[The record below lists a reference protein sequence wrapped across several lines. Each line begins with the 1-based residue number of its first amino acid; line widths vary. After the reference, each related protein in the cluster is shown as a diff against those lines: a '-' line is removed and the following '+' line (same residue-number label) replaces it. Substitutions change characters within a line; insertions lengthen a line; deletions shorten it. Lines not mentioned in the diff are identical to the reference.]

1 VLDRA
6 LPDFDE
12 QRWASPL
19 VDVDVE
25 DQSAFFVGRSVRA
38 IAQAT
43 HVGHVN
49 EFLTK
54 IAMGSWPAIFGTEGG
69 YAAEDVETMANRRL
83 DAFGRGFSA

>member
-1 VLDRA
+1 MLA
-6 LPDFDE
+6 GLPCPAA
-12 QRWASPL
+12 QT
-19 VDVDVE
+19 V
-25 DQSAFFVGRSVRA
+25 QIVRA